1 MFPFERTENQNR
13 GFQTLAPS
21 GTLLPQ
27 SNTLFFFSYPSQ
39 SDGSYLIA
47 SLG

>member
-27 SNTLFFFSYPSQ
+27 SNTLFFFF
-39 SDGSYLIA
+39 LTLL
-47 SLG
+47 SLMEVI

>member
-27 SNTLFFFSYPSQ
+27 SNTPLFFF
-39 SDGSYLIA
+39 LTLL
-47 SLG
+47 SLMEVI

>member
-27 SNTLFFFSYPSQ
+27 SNTLFFF
-39 SDGSYLIA
+39 LTLL
-47 SLG
+47 SLMEVI